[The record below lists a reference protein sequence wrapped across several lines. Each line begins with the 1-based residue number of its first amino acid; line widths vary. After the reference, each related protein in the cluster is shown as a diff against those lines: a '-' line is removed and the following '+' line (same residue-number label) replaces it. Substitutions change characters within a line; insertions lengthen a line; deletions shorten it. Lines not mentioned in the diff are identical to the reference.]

1 MCIAKILGFVRI
13 CLVMMVY
20 VVGTIH
26 KQYLVAF
33 KVACIQSYIV
43 LVGSEKYILKR
54 GKVYLGL
61 FRTNSF
67 DKVYIILKKDSYE
80 VLFR

>member
-1 MCIAKILGFVRI
+1 MFGQ
-13 CLVMMVY
+13 MVY
-20 VVGTIH
+20 VLGTKKTIH
-26 KQYLVAF
+26 RQYLVAF

-43 LVGSEKYILKR
+43 LVGGEKYILKR